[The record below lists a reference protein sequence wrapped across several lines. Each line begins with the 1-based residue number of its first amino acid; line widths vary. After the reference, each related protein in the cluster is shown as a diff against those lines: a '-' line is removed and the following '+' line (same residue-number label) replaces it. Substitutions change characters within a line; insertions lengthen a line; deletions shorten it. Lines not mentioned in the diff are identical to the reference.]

1 MHHAN
6 FVNVP
11 KKHFFRRYWTFT
23 QPIDVFTY
31 ELVNGVMVIS
41 MCGGTSSDRQILRI
55 VLQDNMTASSL
66 TTSHKKQVS
75 KCALL
80 TSRCTQTTLSVVS
93 SRFWNIVCPIHQGWN
108 FSTPL
113 NSVPPFVVATAVD
126 QPEVQAMLLH
136 LRYPLWF
143 RNRMTMGCVMN
154 LYGINRDDNA
164 GNTPTPMCPFELFP
178 Q

>member
-1 MHHAN
+1 MCTTDVQVHPNNA
-6 FVNVP
+6 FRLQLVP
-11 KKHFFRRYWTFT
+11 GT
-23 QPIDVFTY
+23 
-31 ELVNGVMVIS
+31 MV
-41 MCGGTSSDRQILRI
+41 T
-55 VLQDNMTASSL
+55 VPSL
-66 TTSHKKQVS
+66 TQHVVLPT
-75 KCALL
+75 L
-80 TSRCTQTTLSVVS
+80 TL
-93 SRFWNIVCPIHQGWN
+93 RFWNIVCPIHQGWN

-126 QPEVQAMLLH
+126 QPEVQAILLH